1 MDNSPSRKR
10 GGRSRRLWIWLVVAV
25 GILVL
30 AGAGALGFLLALQPV
45 TLEGPAQSEIVQIES
60 GLGVWGIG
68 RLLEQKGLVRHAWA
82 FVAQAYLSRAARGL
96 QAGYYQL
103 SSDMSTGEIV
113 AALASGESAMRKVT
127 FPEGYGLDEIS
138 ALLEKEQVCDRPSF
152 LGAASDEA
160 VNQALGVVLPAKAGT
175 AEGYLFPDTYFFG
188 VGEDPARVVA
198 AMLAQFKAK
207 FYDPIWLPAAARRPW
222 GNLHQ
227 VVTLASLVEKEAQ
240 VDSERARIAGVL
252 LKRLRQN
259 MLLQCDAT
267 VQYALGQHKPRLT
280 LEDLK
285 VDSPYNTYKYPG
297 LPPGPICCPGLPS
310 LQAALY
316 PEATD
321 YLFYV
326 AKPDGTH
333 IFSRTYQEHLAA
345 IRALRG
351 GR

>member
-1 MDNSPSRKR
+1 MSRKQK
-10 GGRSRRLWIWLVVAV
+10 GRARRLWLAAAVVLAV
-25 GILVL
+25 LIL
-30 AGAGALGFLLALQPV
+30 AGAGAVAYLLALQPV
-45 TLEGPAQSEIVQIES
+45 TLEGPAQSEIVQIEP
-60 GLGVWGIG
+60 GLGVLGIG
-68 RLLEQKGLVRHAWA
+68 QVLEEKGLIRHVWA

-103 SSDMSTGEIV
+103 SSDMSTAEIV
-113 AALASGESAMRKVT
+113 TALAKGESAMRKVT

-138 ALLEKEQVCDRPSF
+138 ALLEKEQVCERPSF
-152 LGAASDEA
+152 LGAASDQA
-160 VNQALGVVLPAKAGT
+160 VNQVLGVTLPAKAGT
-175 AEGYLFPDTYFFG
+175 AEGYLFPDTYFFA
-188 VGEDPARVVA
+188 VGEDPVRVVQT
-198 AMLAQFKAK
+198 MVSQFKIK

-222 GNLHQ
+222 GSLHQ
-227 VVTLASLVEKEAQ
+227 VVTLASLVEKEARA
-240 VDSERARIAGVL
+240 DEERALIAGVL

-316 PEATD
+316 PQQTD

-333 IFSRTYQEHLAA
+333 VFSRTYEEHLAA
-345 IRALRG
+345 KRALQG
-351 GR
+351 GH